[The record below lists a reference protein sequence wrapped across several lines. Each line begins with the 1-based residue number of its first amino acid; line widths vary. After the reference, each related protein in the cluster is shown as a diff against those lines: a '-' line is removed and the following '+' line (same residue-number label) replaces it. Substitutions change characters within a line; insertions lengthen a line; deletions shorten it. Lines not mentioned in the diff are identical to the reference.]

1 MQQDAL
7 QHLNLRQMLLQ
18 PEMLEAVE
26 PDVHL
31 VANLL
36 ALSGVMPSKTKE
48 TARLVV
54 RRVVEELQGKLAP
67 MRQAVMGNLNRAS
80 RNRRRHDEIDWNRT
94 IKANLDNISQL
105 FQKSALATGA
115 SAALYGIL
123 SSALTKVDR

>member
-1 MQQDAL
+1 
-7 QHLNLRQMLLQ
+7 
-18 PEMLEAVE
+18 
-26 PDVHL
+26 
-31 VANLL
+31 
-36 ALSGVMPSKTKE
+36 
-48 TARLVV
+48 
-54 RRVVEELQGKLAP
+54 

-94 IKANLDNISQL
+94 IKAKLDNISQL